1 MIDGGPIFA
10 CRFPSAP
17 AAWCTIAARH
27 ETPTPYSEQ
36 EATLN
41 LVIFDID
48 GTLIEST
55 AVDDACF
62 LRAAEEVLDVRS
74 PDADW
79 ANYPHCSDT
88 GLVSELLRRYAGR
101 EARAEDIEQF
111 RRRFLALLEDAVGT
125 QPSLFGPIP
134 GIHRLL
140 ELLAQRDD
148 IAVALATGGFEV
160 TARAKLE
167 WANLPLRAHPAAF
180 SEDGPSRES
189 IVTAAVRRAGEA
201 YGRTDFDRIISIGDG
216 VWDVRTAAS
225 LGVGFV
231 GRANAEDAG
240 RLRRAGAEV
249 VIADYLDEPEVL
261 RTILAARAPDP
272 RA

>member
-1 MIDGGPIFA
+1 MK
-10 CRFPSAP
+10 
-17 AAWCTIAARH
+17 
-27 ETPTPYSEQ
+27 
-36 EATLN
+36 

-62 LRAAEEVLDVRS
+62 LRAAEEVLGVRS

-88 GLVSELLRRYAGR
+88 GLVSELLRRYVGR
-101 EARAEDIEQF
+101 EARAEDVERF
-111 RRRFLALLEDAVGT
+111 RQRFRALLEDAVRT
-125 QPSLFGPIP
+125 QPSLFSPIP
-134 GIHRLL
+134 GIHELL
-140 ELLAQRDD
+140 ERLAERED
-148 IAVALATGGFEV
+148 IAVAVATGGFEV
-160 TARAKLE
+160 TARAKLD
-167 WANLPLRAHPAAF
+167 WACLPLQAHPAAF

-201 YGRTDFDRIISIGDG
+201 HGRTDFDRIISIGDG

-231 GRANAEDAG
+231 GRASADDAD
-240 RLRRAGAEV
+240 RLRREGAEM
-249 VIADYLDEPEVL
+249 VISDYLDEPELL
-261 RTILAARAPDP
+261 RTILAAATPDTRA
-272 RA
+272 